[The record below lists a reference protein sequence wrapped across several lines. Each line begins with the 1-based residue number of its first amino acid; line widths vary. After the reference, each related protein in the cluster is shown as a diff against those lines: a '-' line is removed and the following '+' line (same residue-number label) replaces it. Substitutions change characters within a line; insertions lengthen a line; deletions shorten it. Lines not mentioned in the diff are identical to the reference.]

1 LVTVGGWDCKGIFN
15 ASRTFRPER
24 GRFRGCIT
32 CEKIAAFHISDE
44 MLEAISEKS
53 SRKKVTAKL
62 PEQQKS
68 LYFLILF
75 IFWLTNTG
83 LPHKWNTFR
92 YNKHTPPFGD
102 LETKKMLGL
111 EV

>member
-1 LVTVGGWDCKGIFN
+1 MIRLNGYRKCTLVTVGGWDCKGIFN

-68 LYFLILF
+68 LYF
-75 IFWLTNTG
+75 IFSDFVHFLAHEHG
-83 LPHKWNTFR
+83 A
-92 YNKHTPPFGD
+92 PPQM
-102 LETKKMLGL
+102 EYI
-111 EV
+111 